1 MQVEFRTSRLERCY
15 REHRRAV
22 KAWGADI
29 AERYIERI
37 NILKFSRSVEDL
49 YRIETLRF
57 HELKGQRA
65 GEYAIWLGRRERLIV
80 TFRDDAM
87 TVVRIEEVTVDHHGN

>member
-1 MQVEFRTSRLERCY
+1 M
-15 REHRRAV
+15 
-22 KAWGADI
+22 KAWGAEI

-37 NILKFSRSVEDL
+37 NILKSSRSVEDL
-49 YRIETLRF
+49 HRIEALRF

-80 TFRDDAM
+80 TFRNEAM
-87 TVVRIEEVTVDHHGN
+87 TVVRIEEVTVDHYGN